1 MLTGLKNYFSFNKR
15 ERNGIFVLLII
26 LILVILIP
34 KFLRFFTPS
43 EMNDFVDFKNDVALF
58 EKNLKNKK
66 DSSSFTNFDYNNI
79 DKSVAENKLTP
90 FLFNPNNLSEE
101 KWKALGFDNK
111 QIKTIKKFEAKGGR
125 FYKKEDLK
133 KIYGISQSEYEI
145 LAPFIQL
152 DEKKNDFSKKEN
164 THFSNTKNAIIVEL
178 NSSDTANLKT
188 LKGIGSG
195 YAKRIIAY
203 RNKLGGFIK
212 KEQLLEVY
220 GMDSVRYS
228 GIVDY
233 ISINTTLITKININT
248 ADLNILKSHPYI
260 GYNIANSLTNMRKL
274 HGNFKTLSDIK
285 KSALITDKIYTK
297 ILPYLTVE

>member
-43 EMNDFVDFKNDVALF
+43 EMNDFADFKNDVALF

-145 LAPFIQL
+145 LEPFIQL

-164 THFSNTKNAIIVEL
+164 THFASTKNSNIIEL
-178 NSSDTANLKT
+178 NSSDTTSLKT

-212 KEQLLEVY
+212 KKNN
-220 GMDSVRYS
+220 
-228 GIVDY
+228 
-233 ISINTTLITKININT
+233 NTTDHNN
-248 ADLNILKSHPYI
+248 LKSHPYI
-260 GYNIANSLTNMRKL
+260 
-274 HGNFKTLSDIK
+274 
-285 KSALITDKIYTK
+285 
-297 ILPYLTVE
+297 